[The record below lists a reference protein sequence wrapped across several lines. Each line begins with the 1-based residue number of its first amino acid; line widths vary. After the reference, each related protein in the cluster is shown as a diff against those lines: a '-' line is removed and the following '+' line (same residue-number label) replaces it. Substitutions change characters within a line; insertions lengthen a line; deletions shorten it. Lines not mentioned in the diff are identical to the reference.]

1 VWKSTA
7 PQPVK
12 YPAPDRSHLEEA
24 VNPKRP
30 SQITVAVA
38 GNPNA
43 GKTTIFNNLTGAR
56 QHVGNYPGVTVEW
69 VEGSLKRGDLD
80 LKIVD
85 LPGTYSLTAFS
96 EEELVARDYL
106 LHHAPDVI
114 VNVVDASNLE
124 RNLFLTTE
132 LLEIG
137 IPVVLVLNMIDVASR
152 HGFGIDFTRLANQL
166 GVLVVPAVGHQN
178 EGTEDIIEAVVQ
190 LVAHSSN
197 LPGTAKICKVTSPSP
212 GTTQAV
218 EKATHPGCVTYQATI
233 EKAID
238 RVSEHLPDS
247 QYQRWLATKLLDSDD
262 EALKEVADPNS
273 RIAVQ
278 AIAADFAEE
287 FDGQPDTALAQGRYT
302 FITGVCGRI
311 CHQIGDKKST
321 RSDRIDRIVMH
332 PFLGVPIFLA
342 MMYVVFTAT
351 FTLGNPGMD
360 FIDKGFSLLGDFLS
374 GFWPEGSDSPLR
386 SLVVE
391 GMIGGVGGVMV
402 FLPNIVLLFLA
413 IAILEGT
420 GYMVRAAF
428 VMDRFMSKV
437 GLHGKSF
444 IPLLIGFGCT
454 VPAIMAT
461 RTLETRRD
469 RLITMMVLPL
479 MSCGARLPIYALM
492 IPAFFPAKWQG
503 PVLWM
508 IYVTGIVLALVAA
521 RLLRATIFKGENTPF
536 LMELPPYRVPT
547 LRSLL
552 VQMWTRAWLYAQ
564 KAGTVILGAS
574 ILLWFLTFYPKPP
587 ADYVLPAG
595 FDNIEAEAS
604 TQQVFSE
611 LTDPNLIQAAELSYS
626 AAGRVGRLLEPV
638 IAPIGFD
645 WRIGTALVGAIAA
658 KEVFVAQMGVVFA
671 VGEADETSDDL
682 RTKLQSRYSP
692 LVGLCIMLFAL
703 IATPCIATF
712 AITRSESGS
721 VWWAIAQGWG
731 LTLLAWIVTYAVFKS
746 GTLLGLGT
754 IVGG

>member
-1 VWKSTA
+1 M
-7 PQPVK
+7 
-12 YPAPDRSHLEEA
+12 
-24 VNPKRP
+24 NPKRP
-30 SQITVAVA
+30 SRITVAVA

-43 GKTTIFNNLTGAR
+43 GKSTIFNNLTGAH

-69 VEGSLKRGDLD
+69 TEGYLKRGDLD

-114 VNVVDASNLE
+114 INVVDASNLE

-132 LLEIG
+132 LLELGVPI
-137 IPVVLVLNMIDVASR
+137 VLVLNMSDVARR
-152 HGFGIDFTRLANQL
+152 HGFTVDMVRLANRL
-166 GVLVVPAVGHQN
+166 GVLVVQAVGHLN
-178 EGTEDIIEAVVQ
+178 EGTEEILEAVVQ
-190 LVAHSSN
+190 LVAHSSK
-197 LPGTAKICKVTSPSP
+197 LPGTARVCKVTSPSP
-212 GTTQAV
+212 GATRAVKQA
-218 EKATHPGCVTYQATI
+218 ANPGCVVYSADI
-233 EKAID
+233 EGAIS
-238 RVSEHLPDS
+238 RISEQLPDS

-262 EALKEVADPNS
+262 EALKEIPDPNA
-273 RIAVQ
+273 RTVVQ
-278 AIAADFAEE
+278 ATAAAFAQECG
-287 FDGQPDTALAQGRYT
+287 GQPDTVLAQGRYD
-302 FITGVCGRI
+302 FISKICELI
-311 CHQIGDKKST
+311 CHRMGDKKNS
-321 RSDRIDRIVMH
+321 RSDRIDRVVMH
-332 PFLGVPIFLA
+332 PVWGVPIFLV

-351 FTLGNPGMD
+351 FTLGNPGMNL
-360 FIDKGFSLLGDFLS
+360 IESGFNWLGEILS

-391 GMIGGVGGVMV
+391 GIIGGVGGVMI

-492 IPAFFPAKWQG
+492 IPAFFASKWQG
-503 PVLWM
+503 PMLWT
-508 IYVTGIVLALVAA
+508 IYVVGIILALVSA

-587 ADYVLPAG
+587 ADYILPAG
-595 FDNIEAEAS
+595 FDSTKTEMS
-604 TQQVFSE
+604 TQLSFGE
-611 LTDPNLIQAAELSYS
+611 LTDPELIQAAELSYS
-626 AAGRVGRLLEPV
+626 VAGRAGRLLEPV
-638 IAPIGFD
+638 IAPLGFD
-645 WRIGTALVGAIAA
+645 WRIGTALIGAVAA

-671 VGEADETSDDL
+671 VGDADETSSDL
-682 RTKLQSRYSP
+682 RSQLQSRYSP

-721 VWWAIAQGWG
+721 IWWAVAQSWG
-731 LTLLAWIVTYAVFKS
+731 LTLLAWVVTFLVFKT
-746 GTLLGLGT
+746 GTFLGLGHL
-754 IVGG
+754 IGGG